1 MNARHI
7 QTYYNGIK
15 YRSRTEARWALFFDK
30 MGWTPDYEMEGFD
43 VGGEWYLPDFYVP
56 EINSFCEVKG
66 RELNYDERRKARKLA
81 TQTQIKVITLINTP
95 SPVTVKNEIFIPPR
109 TQEEWDKD
117 LTGRA
122 PRYWGW
128 FKGNFT
134 SNSDGEVFF
143 ECLTKGCVYLGQ
155 SSNSI
160 IDAMNAARN
169 ERFGVH
175 A

>member
-7 QTYYNGIK
+7 ETYYNGIK

-56 EINSFCEVKG
+56 EIKSFCEIKG
-66 RELNYDERRKARKLA
+66 REPNYDERRKARKLA
-81 TQTQIKVITLINTP
+81 IQTQSRIIILTNTP
-95 SPVTVKNEIFIPPR
+95 SPVATKNIIFIPPLN
-109 TQEEWDKD
+109 QKQWDDD
-117 LTGRA
+117 LTGRE
-122 PRYWGW
+122 PRVWGW
-128 FKGNFT
+128 YLGNFT
-134 SNSDGEVFF
+134 DNPDHEVYF
-143 ECLTKGCVYLGQ
+143 ERLDKGAVFLGMGK
-155 SSNSI
+155 SRV